1 MEVVE
6 PWCSVGGLSSAS
18 GRYTFRMTQQSQRPA
33 DCDLADFT
41 RSAFSTYELMLRQV
55 KEAHLFRNLV
65 RTSEGKI

>member
-1 MEVVE
+1 MVF
-6 PWCSVGGLSSAS
+6 CRGIIFCLGALYILHA
-18 GRYTFRMTQQSQRPA
+18 QQSQRPA
-33 DCDLADFT
+33 DCDLADLT